1 MSVASP
7 TFFEILENAE
17 LLLVKKKSQP
27 GDATSEQ
34 LFEAEIF
41 LAQLKRLFEQKPK
54 EHPVALAEK
63 LQKENKAAFDAAH
76 DKAKAQAQAEKFAVV
91 QGMSAKEKKA
101 HLADVLT
108 RLHKE
113 AKKFADQWLFN
124 LSLVVTPQAT
134 LPSQAEEPVDDEIE
148 KTLKELRRLGY
159 IAEVVDKLDILLC
172 KKGLSGRKADKKLD
186 EVAIGD
192 KYDVVVNGT
201 FFTGTEPL
209 GAIIIDGVLEH
220 HRKLPKIK
228 KRGALAV
235 MEDGSYAIALTE
247 DDTQEGVTANFKTPG
262 KPKNKVKN
270 LMSGGALIISNGEN
284 LSGGDI
290 LLEQQFDQPRAGLKG
305 KITSAWDSEQLR
317 ATDHTVFALRKG
329 QLYVIVTPRGAKQTN
344 QKQVNETSGLQ
355 IQKKLLKHGFDV
367 AVIFDGGSRCYL
379 NSKTQQLK
387 YENAVKKVSEIPCG
401 FGIKIHKQ
409 QGGK

>member
-41 LAQLKRLFEQKPK
+41 LAQLKRLFEQK
-54 EHPVALAEK
+54 HPVALAEK

-76 DKAKAQAQAEKFAVV
+76 DKAKAQAEKFAVV
-91 QGMSAKEKKA
+91 QGMSDKEKKA

-172 KKGLSGRKADKKLD
+172 KKGLSGRKA
-186 EVAIGD
+186 
-192 KYDVVVNGT
+192 Y
-201 FFTGTEPL
+201 
-209 GAIIIDGVLEH
+209 
-220 HRKLPKIK
+220 
-228 KRGALAV
+228 
-235 MEDGSYAIALTE
+235 
-247 DDTQEGVTANFKTPG
+247 
-262 KPKNKVKN
+262 
-270 LMSGGALIISNGEN
+270 
-284 LSGGDI
+284 
-290 LLEQQFDQPRAGLKG
+290 
-305 KITSAWDSEQLR
+305 
-317 ATDHTVFALRKG
+317 
-329 QLYVIVTPRGAKQTN
+329 
-344 QKQVNETSGLQ
+344 
-355 IQKKLLKHGFDV
+355 
-367 AVIFDGGSRCYL
+367 
-379 NSKTQQLK
+379 
-387 YENAVKKVSEIPCG
+387 
-401 FGIKIHKQ
+401 
-409 QGGK
+409 